1 VSADRVGSI
10 SEEASKLFE
19 AVGAWARGAGETVD
33 EHLATGS
40 AECTICPL
48 CQLISAVRGTR
59 PDVVEHLAD
68 AAGSLVAA
76 LRAMVDAHE
85 HAWSGRTAAPVERI
99 DIG

>member
-1 VSADRVGSI
+1 VNAERTGTV
-10 SEEASKLFE
+10 SEEAAKLFE
-19 AVGAWARGAGETVD
+19 AVGAWARNAAGSMD

-59 PDVVEHLAD
+59 PEVVEHLAD

-76 LRAMVDAHE
+76 LRAFVDSHE
-85 HAWSGRTAAPVERI
+85 QGWAARRTAPVEHI